1 MASLSLSVAASPTT
15 SALAEESTPAQGAF
29 LSAGAGITGG
39 YTGDSL
45 ALKVTICVFLSL
57 ALYNA
62 VELIILVLVTFQ
74 RYHGLYF
81 WSLLVA
87 GFGVLPYSL
96 GFLIKFFQLLDPNE
110 DPGYVAVVLLTI
122 GWWTMVSGQSVV
134 LWSRLH
140 LLTNSRRVLR
150 WTLYMIIING
160 TILHSITTVFTFAS
174 NSSDLSPTVL
184 RRFVNGYSIMEKI
197 QMVGFFLQELIL
209 SVIYIRETIRLLRL
223 GESVQGDVASLYD
236 GTGKLRSASLRKT
249 MYQILAINVIIIVM
263 DLALLSVE
271 FANLYLIETTLK
283 GVVYSIKLK
292 LEFAVLGKL
301 VQIVKI
307 RSNSNNSPRNPTNSG
322 DRRATPTGLTLDET
336 KSADTSRG
344 TSNGST
350 TGRAVANPYGNLSIT
365 GTQMHHFPDFV
376 DPRRFSG
383 DFTHATPD
391 TLFGGANSSG
401 WENATEE
408 EIERWRRRSRL
419 GRPRGNWIDEEMDKH
434 NIG

>member
-1 MASLSLSVAASPTT
+1 LFA
-15 SALAEESTPAQGAF
+15 
-29 LSAGAGITGG
+29 G

-45 ALKVTICVFLSL
+45 PLKIIISVLIGLS
-57 ALYNA
+57 LYNA

-81 WSLLVA
+81 WSLLIA

-96 GFLIKFFQLLDPNE
+96 GFLIKFFQLLDPND

-140 LLTNSRRVLR
+140 LLTNSRKTLR

-160 TILHSITTVFTFAS
+160 TLLHSITTVLTFAS
-174 NSSDLSPTVL
+174 NSNNLTNTVL
-184 RRFVNGYSIMEKI
+184 QRFVNGYSIMEKI
-197 QMVGFFLQELIL
+197 QMTGFFLQELIL

-223 GESVQGDVASLYD
+223 GESVSDDVNSFDD
-236 GTGKLRSASLRKT
+236 GTLRNASVRKT
-249 MYQILAINVIIIVM
+249 MYQILAINVIIILM
-263 DLALLSVE
+263 DAALLATE
-271 FANLYLIETTLK
+271 YANLYLIETTLK

-301 VQIVKI
+301 VQIVRVRTSSK
-307 RSNSNNSPRNPTNSG
+307 NNSPLNATGSG
-322 DRRATPTGLTLDET
+322 DRRGTSTGLTLEKT
-336 KSADTSRG
+336 KSGDSSRN

-350 TGRAVANPYGNLSIT
+350 SARSPANPHGSLSLAANSLSY
-365 GTQMHHFPDFV
+365 PDFV
-376 DPRRFSG
+376 DPRRFTG
-383 DFTHATPD
+383 DFTHARAD
-391 TLFGGANSSG
+391 VLWRSGEYVG
-401 WENATEE
+401 WENETETE
-408 EIERWRRRSRL
+408 RERWRRRSR
-419 GRPRGNWIDEEMDKH
+419 GRPRGSWIDEEMDKF

>member
-1 MASLSLSVAASPTT
+1 MSAYPSSTE
-15 SALAEESTPAQGAF
+15 SALPEESTPAQGAL

-45 ALKVTICVFLSL
+45 SLKIIISVLLGLS
-57 ALYNA
+57 LYNA

-81 WSLLVA
+81 WSLLIA

-96 GFLIKFFQLLDPNE
+96 GFVIKFFQLLDPNS

-150 WTLYMIIING
+150 WTLYMIIVNG
-160 TILHSITTVFTFAS
+160 GLLHSITTILTFAS
-174 NSSDLSPTVL
+174 NANSFSPTVL
-184 RRFVNGYSIMEKI
+184 ERFVNGYSIMEKI
-197 QMVGFFLQELIL
+197 QMTGFFVQECIL
-209 SVIYIRETIRLLRL
+209 SIIYIRETIRLLRL
-223 GESVQGDVASLYD
+223 GESVKDDIGSFDD
-236 GTGKLRSASLRKT
+236 GTGQLRKASVRKT
-249 MYQILAINVIIIVM
+249 MYQILAINVIIIIM
-263 DLALLSVE
+263 DVALLATE

-301 VQIVKI
+301 VQIVKV
-307 RSNSNNSPRNPTNSG
+307 RTSSKSNSPMDGGATGSG
-322 DRRATPTGLTLDET
+322 ERRGTGCTLEKT
-336 KSADTSRG
+336 KSGDTSRG

-350 TGRAVANPYGNLSIT
+350 STGHVLANPYGSLSIT
-365 GTQMHHFPDFV
+365 GADTRNYPDFV
-376 DPRRFSG
+376 DPRQYTG
-383 DFTHATPD
+383 DFTHARAD
-391 TLFGGANSSG
+391 MLFRNGGLRD
-401 WENATEE
+401 WENSTEE
-408 EIERWRRRSRL
+408 ERERWRKRSRV
-419 GRPRGNWIDEEMDKH
+419 GKPRGSWIDEEMDKH